1 MRKFIIVAVVL
12 TVGLIGTWLL
22 LFNVCFPLKYRQ
34 EILTAAQTYDV
45 DPVLIASVINAE
57 SGFDKDKV
65 SPKQAVGLMQL
76 LPSTAAAMTKDEINL
91 FDPATNITLGVKYL
105 AYLINKFNDVDTALF
120 AYNAGEGNVARWLS
134 EQGKTK
140 LTTCPFKE
148 TNAYVNKIKK
158 SLKYYRGRI

>member
-1 MRKFIIVAVVL
+1 MRKFVVVAAILTVGIVAV
-12 TVGLIGTWLL
+12 WLL
-22 LFNVCFPLKYRQ
+22 LFNVFFPLKYRQ
-34 EILTAAQTYDV
+34 EILIAARTYNV
-45 DPVLIASVINAE
+45 DPVLVASVINAE
-57 SGFDKDKV
+57 SGFDKNKV

-76 LPSTAAAMTKDEINL
+76 LPSTAAAMTKDEIDL

-105 AYLINKFNDVDTALF
+105 SYLIHKFDDVDTALF
-120 AYNAGEGNVARWLS
+120 AYNAGEGNVARWLN

-148 TNAYVNKIKK
+148 TNAYVDKIKK